1 MIADCGFGN
10 AIRNQQSAIRND
22 HGEFLVEQRL
32 LGRVAVV
39 TGAGQGI
46 GRGIALRLAREGAGI
61 AVAEYNPDSAA
72 GAAAEIRSLGGQALA
87 CAVDIADV
95 AAVGRMVDEVV
106 AHLGHIDIL
115 VNNAGRVQ
123 TKPMLDLT
131 ETDWDSVIDV
141 NQRGTFFLIQAV
153 ARQMIRQI
161 PEALRIAAQTP
172 ADIFSVQKGGG
183 AEEQRAGGAGE
194 QGSTDVQ
201 TFKRSS
207 VQTSAEGKEERA
219 SYGKIVSLSSVAG
232 RRGRPLQ
239 THYAASKAAII
250 SLTQSAAL
258 ALAPYRINV
267 NAVCPGIVPTPM
279 WQQIDRD
286 RGELFGAKPG
296 EAMASF
302 IQTVPLKRAAT
313 PEDIAGAVAFF
324 CSPDSDYITGQ
335 SLNVD
340 GGFEMD

>member
-1 MIADCGFGN
+1 
-10 AIRNQQSAIRND
+10 
-22 HGEFLVEQRL
+22 
-32 LGRVAVV
+32 
-39 TGAGQGI
+39 
-46 GRGIALRLAREGAGI
+46 
-61 AVAEYNPDSAA
+61 
-72 GAAAEIRSLGGQALA
+72 
-87 CAVDIADV
+87 
-95 AAVGRMVDEVV
+95 MVDDVV
-106 AHLGHIDIL
+106 AHFGHIDIL

-131 ETDWDSVIDV
+131 EADWDGVIDV

-153 ARQMIRQI
+153 ARQIIRQI
-161 PEALRIAAQTP
+161 PEALRAAAQAP
-172 ADIFSVQKGGG
+172 ADIFAVQKGSGGAKDQVPQTASGIRSRG
-183 AEEQRAGGAGE
+183 AEEW
-194 QGSTDVQ
+194 Q
-201 TFKRSS
+201 T
-207 VQTSAEGKEERA
+207 

-324 CSPDSDYITGQ
+324 CSADSDYITGQ
-335 SLNVD
+335 ALNVD